1 MSQSDEEIVFY
12 TNPMSRGRI
21 ARWMLEEIGQP
32 YRTVVLDY
40 GTTMKSADYLSINP
54 MGKVPAI
61 THRGETV
68 TECAAVCT
76 YLADAFP
83 AAGLAPALDDPAR
96 GPYLRWMFFGAGPL
110 EAAVTARS
118 LGLLAPPDK
127 AAMAGYGSFDQVVE
141 ALETA
146 VADAGPWLLGD
157 RFSALDVYLG
167 SQIGWGLQFNS
178 LPERDAFKVYAGRL
192 FQRTAAIRARELD
205 DALIAAANPAN

>member
-1 MSQSDEEIVFY
+1 VSQSDEEIVFY

-40 GTTMKSADYLSINP
+40 GTTMKAADYLAINP
-54 MGKVPAI
+54 MGKVPAV
-61 THRGETV
+61 THRGVTV

-146 VADAGPWLLGD
+146 VAGAGPWLLGD

-167 SQIGWGLQFNS
+167 SQIGWGLQFRS
-178 LPERDAFKVYAGRL
+178 LPERDAFKAYAARL
-192 FQRTAAIRARELD
+192 FQRPAAVRARELD